1 MRLVTVSKV
10 EYLALLL
17 EQEYVWLVCSSLSKM
32 MGSNTAATK
41 VSNKL
46 YTLSLSLL
54 WLMFMLLLLGTLL
67 LAGDAI
73 HQVVVSNYRHLL
85 LIT

>member
-1 MRLVTVSKV
+1 MRLVIVSKV

-32 MGSNTAATK
+32 MRSNTAATK

-46 YTLSLSLL
+46 YTLPLSLL

-67 LAGDAI
+67 LTGDAI
-73 HQVVVSNYRHLL
+73 HQVVVSNYCHLL